1 MQVRK
6 WMSFALCAVL
16 IAGVLAGC
24 GASSKSEGI
33 MMNQSAPMAAAGTA
47 DYAVAETMAASEALT
62 EEGMDSAQLPDNR
75 KWIITV
81 DISAETEDMDALL
94 AAVQTQIDSLG
105 GYVEDQWISNGSR
118 YSTYRYRN
126 ANLTVRIPA
135 ENVDA
140 FTEKVSGISNVVRS
154 SKSLEDITLIYVDTE
169 SRLKALETE
178 EARLLEL
185 MEQAENMSD
194 LLEIEG
200 RLTDVRYE
208 LESVASQLR
217 SYDNKVNY
225 ATVYLNIE
233 EVTEYTP
240 VAEETLWQRISGGF
254 VKSLKGVGEGIVD
267 VAVWVLVNIPYL
279 LVWGA
284 LLFVAV
290 KLIRFLR
297 KKHPPKK
304 TSRKE
309 KPEEKAEEKERPTEE

>member
-16 IAGVLAGC
+16 LAGLLAGC
-24 GASSKSEGI
+24 GGASKSEGM
-33 MMNQSAPMAAAGTA
+33 MMNAMAPMEAAGSA
-47 DYAVAETMAASEALT
+47 DYAVAETMAASEAIM
-62 EEGMDSAQLPDNR
+62 EESGAENMLPDDR

-81 DISAETEDMDALL
+81 EINAETEDMDSLL
-94 AAVQTQIDSLG
+94 TAVQTHIEELQ

-118 YSTYRYRN
+118 YATYRYRN
-126 ANLTVRIPA
+126 ANLTIRVPA
-135 ENVDA
+135 ESVDD
-140 FTEKVSGISNVVRS
+140 FTAKVSGISNVVRS
-154 SKSLEDITLIYVDTE
+154 SKSMEDITLTYVDTE
-169 SRLKALETE
+169 SRLKALQTE
-178 EARLLEL
+178 EERLLEL

-208 LESVASQLR
+208 LESVASRLR
-217 SYDNKVNY
+217 GYDNKVNY
-225 ATVYLNIE
+225 ATIYLYIE

-279 LVWGA
+279 IVYGA
-284 LLFVAV
+284 ILFAAV
-290 KLIRFLR
+290 KLIRVIR
-297 KKHPPKK
+297 KKRPVKK
-304 TSRKE
+304 VFGKKKE
-309 KPEEKAEEKERPTEE
+309 ETKEAPEEE